1 MCKRDFI
8 DWLKSCPI
16 LVIESQLGS
25 EKITLEFPPA
35 PPNHNWS
42 SSKPLP
48 GYDFGATRLVQLGGC
63 CLLSR
68 MQWDAKQQRMCF
80 LRFPIYISILTLA
93 AIVAFVTLQKG
104 DVALELST
112 GTFKFVCREK
122 LAQQKLYR
130 EADEPDLVPKP
141 DKPTSTRNRE
151 K

>member
-1 MCKRDFI
+1 M
-8 DWLKSCPI
+8 
-16 LVIESQLGS
+16 
-25 EKITLEFPPA
+25 
-35 PPNHNWS
+35 
-42 SSKPLP
+42 
-48 GYDFGATRLVQLGGC
+48 
-63 CLLSR
+63 
-68 MQWDAKQQRMCF
+68 
-80 LRFPIYISILTLA
+80 RFPIYISILTLA